1 MQQARENPEAVRLS
15 GLWWVQVVQG
25 LAGAASS
32 LRMVR
37 RGKYGHSEL
46 KSIADVAEICGGC
59 ASSKAGGNL
68 ERPSPVILAR
78 LPMSCDD
85 SF

>member
-1 MQQARENPEAVRLS
+1 
-15 GLWWVQVVQG
+15 
-25 LAGAASS
+25 
-32 LRMVR
+32 MVR

-59 ASSKAGGNL
+59 ASAEAGGNL
-68 ERPSPVILAR
+68 ERPSPVILAG
-78 LPMSCDD
+78 LPVRGDD

>member
-1 MQQARENPEAVRLS
+1 MVL
-15 GLWWVQVVQG
+15 VVQG

-46 KSIADVAEICGGC
+46 KSIAEVSQIRGGC
-59 ASSKAGGNL
+59 AGAQALGENQRTGAM
-68 ERPSPVILAR
+68 VLAWLR
-78 LPMSCDD
+78 MSCD
-85 SF
+85 SGF